1 MSGYPATQPTFAG
14 FVNFV
19 RMGMGIGT
27 DNLPDDSIW
36 LVYAYNVA
44 IAVVNLGLAAVGG
57 PIYMLSVYNLAADNL
72 INYAQDTPPSTYF
85 ADLRKFYKI
94 GSLVPGLIQSTSDQG
109 TSESLMIPDALKDLT
124 LANLQNLKTPWGR
137 QYLAWAQSWG
147 TVWGLS

>member
-1 MSGYPATQPTFAG
+1 MSGYPADQPTFAG

-27 DNLPDDSIW
+27 DVLPDDSIW

-44 IAVVNLGLAAVGG
+44 VAIVNMGLGCVGG
-57 PIYMLSVYNLAADNL
+57 PIYMLAVYNLAADNL

-85 ADLRKFYKI
+85 ADLRKFYKL
-94 GSLVPGLIQSTSDQG
+94 GNFVLGLIQSTSDQG
-109 TSESLMIPDALKDLT
+109 TSESLMIPDAFKELT
-124 LANLQNLKTPWGR
+124 LSNLQNLKTPWGR

-147 TVWGLS
+147 TNWGLS

>member
-1 MSGYPATQPTFAG
+1 MSGYPADRPTFAG

-27 DNLPDDSIW
+27 DVLPDDSIW
-36 LVYAYNVA
+36 LTYAYNVA
-44 IAVVNLGLAAVGG
+44 LAIVNHGLAVVGG
-57 PIYMLSVYNLAADNL
+57 PIYMLAVYNLAADNL
-72 INYAQDTPPSTYF
+72 INYAQDIPPSTYF

-94 GSLVPGLIQSTSDQG
+94 GNLPLGLIQSTSDQG
-109 TSESLMIPDALKDLT
+109 TSESLMIPDAFKELT

-147 TVWGLS
+147 TNWGLS